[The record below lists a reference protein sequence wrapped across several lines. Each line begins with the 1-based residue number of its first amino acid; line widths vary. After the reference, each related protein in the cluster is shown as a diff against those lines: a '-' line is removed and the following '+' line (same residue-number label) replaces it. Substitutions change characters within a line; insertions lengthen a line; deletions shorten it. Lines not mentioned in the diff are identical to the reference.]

1 MNKWLSEP
9 KIVDTQQNS
18 KIVMSYTDVNR
29 LYWWLK
35 KPPLDSL
42 IFGDYTKW
50 CSSLMFYPFDIGY
63 DGVNS
68 VVEGVNYLLNVVGVE
83 RASTETGGCT
93 CRGYL
98 SEKTKYGYTLGEYKV
113 PKFTSFLDYEP
124 YSKYQLWL
132 PYYGYIDLKSQYI
145 EDKYLEIR
153 LYVDFNTGKA
163 QYVIGVNDN
172 SVSIPNPPYLRYA
185 DDSAT
190 RIIGTYN
197 FQIGYDIPVG
207 TTGMAETLR
216 NMAIAGVIGT
226 AQLVASAYG
235 SAMGLDKSVTTTTD
249 NTYKVVK
256 RKDKKTRRDRIF
268 SKTSINRAQT
278 TERDLSNISKQHRI
292 STAVQTAGDV
302 LSAMHIT
309 PSLDRVENSIINSA
323 TCQSVVFIHRKP
335 IMVTDIYSE
344 HYRHLNGS
352 PLCEITSLDNITG
365 YTELSDIH
373 LTGEGFGQIT
383 DEEKLRLDS
392 ELSNGII
399 L

>member
-1 MNKWLSEP
+1 MANSWIKTS
-9 KIVDTQQNS
+9 KQISTNQNS
-18 KIVMSYTDVNR
+18 KVVMSNGDVNK
-29 LYWWLK
+29 LYLWLL
-35 KPPLDSL
+35 KPPLESL

-50 CSSLMFYPFDIGY
+50 CSSLMAYPFPIQYNGANLY
-63 DGVNS
+63 GA
-68 VVEGVNYLLNVVGVE
+68 NYLLSVQGTQ
-83 RASTETGGCT
+83 RADLETGGCT

-98 SEKTKYGYTLGEYKV
+98 GAYTEFGYTLGEYKV
-113 PKFTSFLDYEP
+113 DKFTSFLDYEP

-132 PYYGYIDLKSQYI
+132 PYYGFVDLKGQYI
-145 EDKYLEIR
+145 EDKYIEVR

-163 QYVIGVNDN
+163 QYVLGVNDN
-172 SVSIPNPPYLRYA
+172 SVAIPYPPYLTGV

-197 FQIGYDIPVG
+197 FQLGYEIPLG
-207 TTGMAETLR
+207 ASGMADMLR
-216 NMAIAGVIGT
+216 NMAVAGVVGT
-226 AQLVASAYG
+226 AQLAASAYG
-235 SAMGLDKSVTTTTD
+235 SAMGYDKAVTTTTD

-268 SKTSINRAQT
+268 SKTAVNRTST
-278 TERDLSNISKQHRI
+278 TERDLSNFSKQNRI
-292 STAVQTAGDV
+292 STAIQTAGDV

-309 PSLDRVENSIINSA
+309 PSLDRVENSQLNVS
-323 TCQSVVFIHRKP
+323 TCQNVVFIHRKP
-335 IMVTDIYSE
+335 VMVTDIYSAP
-344 HYRHLNGS
+344 YRHLNGS
-352 PLCEITSLDNITG
+352 PLCEITSLADITG

-373 LTGEGFGQIT
+373 LTGDGFGQIT

>member
-1 MNKWLSEP
+1 MSFKWLTDP
-9 KIVDTQQNS
+9 KIVNTSQNS
-18 KIVMSYTDVNR
+18 KMVMSFTDVNR
-29 LYWWLK
+29 LYKWLQ
-35 KPPLDSL
+35 KPPVSSL

-63 DGVNS
+63 YGANLY
-68 VVEGVNYLLNVVGVE
+68 GANYLLNVCGQE
-83 RASTETGGCT
+83 LTSTETGGCT

-98 SEKTKYGYTLGEYKV
+98 GQYPTYGYTLGEYKV

-132 PYYGYIDLKSQYI
+132 PYYGYVDLKSQYI

-172 SVSIPNPPYLRYA
+172 SVEIPYPPYIINA
-185 DDSAT
+185 DDSNT

-197 FQIGYDIPVG
+197 FQIGYEIPLG
-207 TTGMAETLR
+207 ASGMADMLR
-216 NMAIAGVIGT
+216 NMAIAGVVGT

-235 SAMGLDKSVTTTTD
+235 SAMGYDKSVTTTTD

-256 RKDKKTRRDRIF
+256 RKDKNTRRDRIF
-268 SKTSINRAQT
+268 SKTAVNRTST

-292 STAVQTAGDV
+292 NTAIQTAGDV

-309 PSLDRVENSIINSA
+309 PSLDRVDNVQINSA
-323 TCQSVVFIHRKP
+323 TCQNVVFIHRKP
-335 IMVTDIYSE
+335 VIVTDIYSAP
-344 HYRHLNGS
+344 YRHLNGS
-352 PLCEITSLDNITG
+352 PLCAITSLANITG

-373 LTGEGFGQIT
+373 LVGDGFGQIT